1 MRKQNLETRAAA
13 FARETSNAAAMPLGD
28 LPDKGE
34 AKTCAVCSS
43 AASLERLEDLFP
55 VAL

>member
-13 FARETSNAAAMPLGD
+13 VAGETTNAPAMPLGD
-28 LPDKGE
+28 LPDEGE
-34 AKTCAVCSS
+34 AEARAACRS
-43 AASLERLEDLFP
+43 AALIERLEDLFP

>member
-13 FARETSNAAAMPLGD
+13 FAGKTSNAAAMPLGD
-28 LPDKGE
+28 LPDKSE
-34 AKTCAVCSS
+34 AEAR
-43 AASLERLEDLFP
+43 AARGGTALIERFEDLVP